1 MDDDS
6 KQILVLKLVVGFLVL
21 LAIII
26 FIVIIV
32 SVRNANKKTSGGE
45 TTTRR
50 TISGEVIEDTT
61 STSWF
66 SEETTT
72 SSETTST
79 ITTTTTTQAPVTQAP
94 TTKKPSGGGSSKPSS
109 GGGSS
114 SGGGGSSNIPSNT
127 YTVIGSN
134 DPTSYHNADNTM
146 EWALVN
152 KINQNTNNKY
162 KVALELRT
170 VAERLAEVC
179 CEAPG
184 SCKIGVD
191 DFVANNEEYA
201 FTRKV
206 YVDMTSNHTVDRYY
220 NNLVNNELLHGN
232 GSYIGV
238 GFYKAT
244 NQISCAAWVVDG
256 E

>member
-72 SSETTST
+72 SSETTT
-79 ITTTTTTQAPVTQAP
+79 TTTTTTTQAPVTQAP

-134 DPTSYHNADNTM
+134 DPTSYHNADNTL
-146 EWALVN
+146 EWGIVN
-152 KINQNTNNKY
+152 KINQSNNNRY

-170 VAERLAEVC
+170 AAERIAEVC
-179 CEAPG
+179 CESPG
-184 SCKIGVD
+184 SC
-191 DFVANNEEYA
+191 EYA
-201 FTRKV
+201 AKEFVNSEIGLTYKVMWDASSNSRVDFYYSKLSSGTLSDTR
-206 YVDMTSNHTVDRYY
+206 YT
-220 NNLVNNELLHGN
+220 
-232 GSYIGV
+232 YIGV
-238 GFYKAT
+238 GVYKAT
-244 NQISCAAWVVDG
+244 SQTKCAAWVVDG

>member
-134 DPTSYHNADNTM
+134 DPTSYHNADNTL
-146 EWALVN
+146 EWGIVN
-152 KINQNTNNKY
+152 KINQSNNNRY

-170 VAERLAEVC
+170 AAERIAEVC

-184 SCKIGVD
+184 SC
-191 DFVANNEEYA
+191 EYA
-201 FTRKV
+201 AKEFVNSEIGLTYKVMWDASSNSRVDFYYSKLSSGTLSDTR
-206 YVDMTSNHTVDRYY
+206 YT
-220 NNLVNNELLHGN
+220 
-232 GSYIGV
+232 YIGV
-238 GFYKAT
+238 GVYKAT
-244 NQISCAAWVVDG
+244 SQTKCAAWVVDG